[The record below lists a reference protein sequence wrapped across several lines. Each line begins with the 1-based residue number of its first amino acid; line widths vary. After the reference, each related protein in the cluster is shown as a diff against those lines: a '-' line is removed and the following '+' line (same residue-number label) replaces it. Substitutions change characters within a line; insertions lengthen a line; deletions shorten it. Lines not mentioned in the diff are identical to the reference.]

1 MPHKEDLTQASEQ
14 NAPLMSQN
22 TEANPLVSESADL
35 IEKQVSEVAPNL
47 STKANGQNSSQSQTQ
62 QKKTDDDQG
71 TERDLLRARLLKQA
85 PKPTAMRAEVK
96 KILEKEKVQL
106 EGDIEKYRKKKQYHL
121 LSASIMKLRMVV
133 RQIEDLAR
141 ASLDQVKDLWLKVIH
156 KFA

>member
-1 MPHKEDLTQASEQ
+1 
-14 NAPLMSQN
+14 
-22 TEANPLVSESADL
+22 
-35 IEKQVSEVAPNL
+35 
-47 STKANGQNSSQSQTQ
+47 
-62 QKKTDDDQG
+62 
-71 TERDLLRARLLKQA
+71 
-85 PKPTAMRAEVK
+85 MRAEVK